1 MNKQMVWLFFCLSL
15 PFIAGLPSTAVAVEL
30 DGVLEPCVVV
40 KLGSPT
46 PGVIEQIM
54 VERGEFVKKGQVLA
68 QLESGVEKATKE
80 LARLRTE
87 LESAVSL
94 RQAKLGFI
102 GRDQARRE
110 SLFNEGAI
118 SFYDKDEMDTNR
130 DVAKHE
136 LQEAID
142 QKKLA
147 GQELKQAEEVVARRV
162 IRSPID
168 GVVVEKLME
177 PGEYVET
184 EPIMKIAKI
193 DLLHVEMVVPVN
205 LYRLFHEGMQVE
217 VLPEEPVAESFMGKV
232 KIVDRV
238 FDAASGTF
246 GVRVELPN
254 EKKTIPSGLKCRVRF
269 QGPD

>member
-1 MNKQMVWLFFCLSL
+1 MNKKILCLILSL
-15 PFIAGLPSTAVAVEL
+15 ACLPGLHPTAMAAEL
-30 DGVLEPCVVV
+30 DGVVEPCAVV

-46 PGVIEQIM
+46 PGVIEQIL
-54 VERGEFVKKGQVLA
+54 VERGDVVKKGQILA
-68 QLESGVEKATKE
+68 QLESGVEKATQE
-80 LARLRTE
+80 LARLRGG
-87 LESAVSL
+87 LESGVSL

-110 SLFNEGAI
+110 TLFNEGAI
-118 SFYDKDEMDTNR
+118 SFYDKDEMDTNKE
-130 DVAKHE
+130 VAKHE
-136 LQEAID
+136 LQESID

-147 GQELKQAEEVVARRV
+147 GLELKQAEAAVARRI

-168 GVVVEKLME
+168 GVVVEKLIE

-184 EPIMKIAKI
+184 QPIMRIAKI

-205 LYRLFHEGMQVE
+205 LYRLFKEGMQVE
-217 VLPEEPVAESFMGKV
+217 VFPEEPVTQSYFGKV
-232 KIVDRV
+232 KIIDHV

-254 EKKTIPSGLKCRVRF
+254 EKKTIPSGLKCKVRV
-269 QGPD
+269 QE